1 MSDVLQLL
9 SIPWVGSGLG
19 ILGILAAVFFYIRS
33 RKNSRLSFQRDEI
46 AIIGGSGAAFPR
58 EVAISFADSPVDRVT
73 ATRYV
78 IWNSGN
84 TTLSGAQIVQSDPLR
99 LELKSDGKVLRVSIL
114 RVSRPV
120 NGAWLKPREVVANIV
135 DIGFDYLDP
144 NDGLVIEL
152 LHSGPRSDLNLHG
165 TLRGLPSGA
174 TDWGRA
180 AWYFDRRLR
189 QLPFPFNTSII
200 LVIWISFLF
209 GLLSVVAAIM
219 IPSIFQLY
227 PSLAEIKASDP
238 MSIRWPI
245 LFTGIIYILLSGL
258 FLWLK
263 RRRYPTSLE
272 PNQEKN
278 NTEQDDGPNE
288 DSAKSPSS

>member
-1 MSDVLQLL
+1 MSEILQFL
-9 SIPWVGSGLG
+9 SKPWVGSGLG
-19 ILGILAAVFFYIRS
+19 ILGILAAVVFYIRS

-46 AIIGGSGAAFPR
+46 AIIGGSEAAFPK
-58 EVAISFADSPVDRVT
+58 EVTISFADSPVDRVT

-120 NGAWLKPREVVANIV
+120 NAAWLKPREAGANIV

-144 NDGLVIEL
+144 NDGLAIEV
-152 LHSGPRSDLNLHG
+152 LHTGPRSDLNLHG

-189 QLPFPFNTSII
+189 QMPFPFNMSIKF
-200 LVIWISFLF
+200 VIWISFLF
-209 GLLSVVAAIM
+209 GLLAVIAAIM
-219 IPSIFQLY
+219 IPSLFQLF
-227 PSLAEIKASDP
+227 PSLAENKASDP
-238 MSIRWPI
+238 TSVRWPI
-245 LFTGIIYILLSGL
+245 LFVGITYISLPGLL
-258 FLWLK
+258 LWLK
-263 RRRYPTSLE
+263 RRRYPPCLE

-278 NTEQDDGPNE
+278 STERDDGPNE